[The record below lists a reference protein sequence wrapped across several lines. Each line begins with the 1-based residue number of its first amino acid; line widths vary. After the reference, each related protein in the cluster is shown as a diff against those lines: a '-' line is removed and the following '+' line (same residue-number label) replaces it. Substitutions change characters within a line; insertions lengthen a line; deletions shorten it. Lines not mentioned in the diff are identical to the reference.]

1 MHTCSNDTSL
11 AQMEPGKPARIIG
24 IGGGH
29 GIRQK
34 LNLRGISEGSIVRVI
49 STNGPITIE
58 VDRNT
63 VSIGRGMA
71 QKIRVAMVQ

>member
-1 MHTCSNDTSL
+1 MYSSDTNLS
-11 AQMEPGKPARIIG
+11 QIKSGIPARIVE

-29 GIRQK
+29 GVRQK
-34 LNLRGISEGSIVRVI
+34 LNLMGISEGSVVRVI
-49 STNGPITIE
+49 SNSSGPVTIE

-71 QKIRVAMVQ
+71 RKIRVVTV

>member
-1 MHTCSNDTSL
+1 MYSSDTNLTQIKS
-11 AQMEPGKPARIIG
+11 GIPARIIG

-34 LNLRGISEGSIVRVI
+34 LNLMGISEGSIVRVI
-49 STNGPITIE
+49 SNSSGPVTIE

-71 QKIRVAMVQ
+71 RKIRVVTV

>member
-1 MHTCSNDTSL
+1 MRSDDMNMSGL
-11 AQMEPGKPARIIG
+11 APGQPARIVE

-34 LNLRGISEGSIVRVI
+34 LNLRGIYEGSLVRVI
-49 STNGPITIE
+49 SNTGPITIE
-58 VDRNT
+58 VDRNV

-71 QKIRVAMVQ
+71 QKIRVAMV

>member
-1 MHTCSNDTSL
+1 MRLNDTNLS
-11 AQMEPGKPARIIG
+11 QMKTGEPARIVD

-49 STNGPITIE
+49 SINGPVTIE
-58 VDRNT
+58 VDRNIL
-63 VSIGRGMA
+63 SIGRGMA
-71 QKIRVAMVQ
+71 QKIRVTRM

>member
-1 MHTCSNDTSL
+1 MYSSDTNL
-11 AQMEPGKPARIIG
+11 TQMKPGIPARIMA

-34 LNLRGISEGSIVRVI
+34 LNLMGISEGRIVRVI
-49 STNGPITIE
+49 SNSSGPVTIE

-71 QKIRVAMVQ
+71 QKIQVTMV

>member
-1 MHTCSNDTSL
+1 MYSGNMNLS
-11 AQMEPGKPARIIG
+11 QMKPGEPVRIME

-34 LNLRGISEGSIVRVI
+34 LNLRGISEGSVVRVI
-49 STNGPITIE
+49 SANGPITIE
-58 VDRNT
+58 VDRSV

-71 QKIRVAMVQ
+71 QKIRVTRM

>member
-1 MHTCSNDTSL
+1 MHSSDTNL
-11 AQMEPGKPARIIG
+11 AQMKPDILARIVE

-34 LNLRGISEGSIVRVI
+34 LNLRGISEGSVVRVL
-49 STNGPITIE
+49 SNGCGPVTIE

-71 QKIRVAMVQ
+71 RKIWVVTV

>member
-1 MHTCSNDTSL
+1 MHSSDTNLS
-11 AQMEPGKPARIIG
+11 QMKPDIPVRIIG

-34 LNLRGISEGSIVRVI
+34 LNLMGISEGSVVRVI
-49 STNGPITIE
+49 SNGHGPVTIE

-71 QKIRVAMVQ
+71 QKIWVITV

>member
-1 MHTCSNDTSL
+1 MRLNDTNL
-11 AQMEPGKPARIIG
+11 LQIKPDEPARIVD
-24 IGGGH
+24 IGGGY

-58 VDRNT
+58 VDRN
-63 VSIGRGMA
+63 VLSIGRGMA
-71 QKIRVAMVQ
+71 QKIRVTRM

>member
-1 MHTCSNDTSL
+1 MRLNDTNL
-11 AQMEPGKPARIIG
+11 LQIKPDEPARIVD

-34 LNLRGISEGSIVRVI
+34 LNLRGIYEGSIVHVI
-49 STNGPITIE
+49 STNGPVTIE
-58 VDRNT
+58 VDRNV

-71 QKIRVAMVQ
+71 QKIRVTRM

>member
-1 MHTCSNDTSL
+1 MYSSDTNL
-11 AQMEPGKPARIIG
+11 TQMKPGIPARIMA

-34 LNLRGISEGSIVRVI
+34 LNLMGVSEGRVVRVI
-49 STNGPITIE
+49 SNSSGPVTIE

-71 QKIRVAMVQ
+71 QKIQVTMV

>member
-1 MHTCSNDTSL
+1 MRFNDMNLS
-11 AQMEPGKPARIIG
+11 QMKPGEPARIVD

-49 STNGPITIE
+49 STNGPVTIE
-58 VDRNT
+58 VDRN
-63 VSIGRGMA
+63 VLSIGRGMA
-71 QKIRVAMVQ
+71 QKIKVTRM

>member
-1 MHTCSNDTSL
+1 MRLNDTNLS
-11 AQMEPGKPARIIG
+11 QMKTGEPARIMD

-49 STNGPITIE
+49 STNGPVTIE
-58 VDRNT
+58 VDRN
-63 VSIGRGMA
+63 VLSIGRGMA
-71 QKIRVAMVQ
+71 QKIRVTRV

>member
-1 MHTCSNDTSL
+1 MRFNDMNLS
-11 AQMEPGKPARIIG
+11 QMKPGEPARIVD

-49 STNGPITIE
+49 STNGPVTIE
-58 VDRNT
+58 VDRN
-63 VSIGRGMA
+63 VLSIGRGMA
-71 QKIRVAMVQ
+71 QKIRVIRM

>member
-1 MHTCSNDTSL
+1 MRLNDTNL
-11 AQMEPGKPARIIG
+11 LQIKPDEPARIVD
-24 IGGGH
+24 IGGGR

-58 VDRNT
+58 VDRN
-63 VSIGRGMA
+63 VLSIGRRMA
-71 QKIRVAMVQ
+71 QKIKVTRV

>member
-1 MHTCSNDTSL
+1 MGL
-11 AQMEPGKPARIIG
+11 ANTNILQMEPGETVRIVD

-49 STNGPITIE
+49 STNGPVTIE
-58 VDRNT
+58 IDRN
-63 VSIGRGMA
+63 VLSIGRGMA
-71 QKIRVAMVQ
+71 QKIRVIRM

>member
-1 MHTCSNDTSL
+1 MDIHTTNL
-11 AQMEPGKPARIIG
+11 AQAALGTPARIME

-34 LNLRGISEGSIVRVI
+34 LNLRGISEGSLVRVI
-49 STNGPITIE
+49 SNTGPITIE
-58 VDRNT
+58 VDRNV

-71 QKIRVAMVQ
+71 QKIRVAMV

>member
-1 MHTCSNDTSL
+1 MYSSDMNLS
-11 AQMEPGKPARIIG
+11 QMKPGEPVRIVE

-34 LNLRGISEGSIVRVI
+34 LNLRGIYEGSVARVI
-49 STNGPITIE
+49 SVNGPITIE
-58 VDRNT
+58 VDRSV

-71 QKIRVAMVQ
+71 QKIRVTRM

>member
-1 MHTCSNDTSL
+1 MRLNDTNL
-11 AQMEPGKPARIIG
+11 LQMKPNEPARIVC

-49 STNGPITIE
+49 SNNGPITIE
-58 VDRNT
+58 VDRN
-63 VSIGRGMA
+63 VLSIGRGMA
-71 QKIRVAMVQ
+71 QKIRVTRM

>member
-1 MHTCSNDTSL
+1 MRLNDTNLS
-11 AQMEPGKPARIIG
+11 QMKPGEPARIVD

-49 STNGPITIE
+49 STNGPVTIE
-58 VDRNT
+58 VDRN
-63 VSIGRGMA
+63 VLSIGRGMA
-71 QKIRVAMVQ
+71 QKIRVTRM

>member
-1 MHTCSNDTSL
+1 MRLNDTNLS
-11 AQMEPGKPARIIG
+11 QMKPGEPARIVN

-49 STNGPITIE
+49 STNGPVTIE
-58 VDRNT
+58 VDRN
-63 VSIGRGMA
+63 VLSIGRGMA
-71 QKIRVAMVQ
+71 QKIRVTRV

>member
-1 MHTCSNDTSL
+1 MHSSDTNLS
-11 AQMEPGKPARIIG
+11 QMKPGEPVRIME

-34 LNLRGISEGSIVRVI
+34 LNLRGISEGSVVRVI
-49 STNGPITIE
+49 SVNGPITIE
-58 VDRNT
+58 VDRSV

-71 QKIRVAMVQ
+71 QKIRVTRM

>member
-1 MHTCSNDTSL
+1 MYSGDTNLS
-11 AQMEPGKPARIIG
+11 QMKPGEPVRIIE

-34 LNLRGISEGSIVRVI
+34 LNLRGISEGSVVRVI
-49 STNGPITIE
+49 SANGPITIE
-58 VDRNT
+58 VDRSV

-71 QKIRVAMVQ
+71 QKIKVTRM

>member
-1 MHTCSNDTSL
+1 MYSGDTNLS
-11 AQMEPGKPARIIG
+11 QMKPGEPVRIIE

-34 LNLRGISEGSIVRVI
+34 LNLRGISEGSVVRVI
-49 STNGPITIE
+49 SVNGPITIE
-58 VDRNT
+58 VDRSV

-71 QKIRVAMVQ
+71 QKIRVTRM